1 LIPGLSP
8 TGRYTTLA
16 TLIFVLTV
24 NGIKDA
30 LEDLQRH
37 RQDKVV
43 NTRKIVAV
51 RGGELVDVE
60 WQNLSVGDIV
70 KLKNDD
76 FIPADIV
83 VLSTSDE
90 KNSRCYIET
99 SNMDGESDYKPRK
112 GLVETSSYRD
122 IQSISKMKG
131 VLKAEAPNKT
141 ITSFSATLRQFFF
154 FFFCLIKSIKFGR
167 K

>member
-1 LIPGLSP
+1 MIPGLSP
-8 TGRYTTLA
+8 TGQYTTLA
-16 TLIFVLTV
+16 TLVFVLTV

-37 RQDKVV
+37 RQDKQV
-43 NTRKIVAV
+43 NTRKISVV
-51 RGGELVDVE
+51 RGGELIDVE
-60 WQNLSVGDIV
+60 WQHLVVGDVV

-76 FIPADIV
+76 FIPADIIV
-83 VLSTSDE
+83 ISSSDE

-112 GLVETSSYRD
+112 GLPDTSSYRD
-122 IQSISKMKG
+122 IQTISKMRG

-141 ITSFSATLRQFFF
+141 INSFSATLRY
-154 FFFCLIKSIKFGR
+154 I
-167 K
+167 